1 MIQTKFRESRHY
13 QLLLAIVLCFAVV
26 SGSII
31 SSISRGVEARNWV
44 AFGPK
49 GIVLCLTDH
58 AAPDFSSD
66 RHDSSTHST
75 DCCVLCS
82 VPGVPKLFESAQLP
96 YLIAFPPISVVRF
109 IIAPHYSE
117 PNIALSDGVF
127 PHDIPAR
134 APPLSA
140 A

>member
-1 MIQTKFRESRHY
+1 MKQTNIRESRHY
-13 QLLLAIVLCFAVV
+13 QLLLAIMLCFALV

-31 SSISRGVEARNWV
+31 SSISRGVEARNWI

-58 AAPDFSSD
+58 AGPDFSSD
-66 RHDSSTHST
+66 RHGSSAHSA

-82 VPGVPKLFESAQLP
+82 VPGVPKLSEPAQLP
-96 YLIAFPPISVVRF
+96 YLIAFPPISIIGLVV
-109 IIAPHYSE
+109 APDYPE
-117 PNIALSDGVF
+117 PNIALSDGVY

-134 APPLSA
+134 APPLNFA
-140 A
+140 

>member
-1 MIQTKFRESRHY
+1 MIQTEFRESRQF
-13 QLLLAIVLCFAVV
+13 QLLLAIILCFALV
-26 SGSII
+26 SSSII
-31 SSISRGVEARNWV
+31 SSISRGIEARNWV

-66 RHDSSTHST
+66 RHDSSTHIT

-82 VPGVPKLFESAQLP
+82 VPGVPKLLEPAQLP

-127 PHDIPAR
+127 PHDVPAR

>member
-1 MIQTKFRESRHY
+1 M
-13 QLLLAIVLCFAVV
+13 LCFALV
-26 SGSII
+26 SSSLIG
-31 SSISRGVEARNWV
+31 SISRGIEARNWV

-66 RHDSSTHST
+66 RHDFSTHST

-82 VPGVPKLFESAQLP
+82 VPGVPKLSEPAQLP
-96 YLIAFPPISVVRF
+96 YLIAFPPVTIVGLD
-109 IIAPHYSE
+109 IAPDYPE

-127 PHDIPAR
+127 PYDISAR

>member
-1 MIQTKFRESRHY
+1 MQTEIRESRHY
-13 QLLLAIVLCFAVV
+13 QLLLAIMLFFALV
-26 SGSII
+26 SSSII
-31 SSISRGVEARNWV
+31 SSISRGIEARNLV

-58 AAPDFSSD
+58 AAPDFPSD
-66 RHDSSTHST
+66 QHDPSAHST
-75 DCCVLCS
+75 DCCVLCG
-82 VPGVPKLFESAQLP
+82 VPVVPKLSEPAQLP
-96 YLIAFPPISVVRF
+96 HLIAFPPISVVGS